1 MIIELGHFALILA
14 LLLSVLQATL
24 PFVGAEKNKQA
35 WMMMGRQAAQSVF
48 WLVSIAFLAL
58 LHAYALSDFSVLNVA
73 LNSHTLKPVAYKL
86 SAAWGNHEGSMVLW
100 LWLMS
105 FWTVLVVQRTQKL
118 PITFQARVVSVQ
130 GLLSAGFA
138 GFILLTSNPFLR
150 LSPPAPEGLDLNPVL
165 QDILLII
172 HPPFLYVGYVG
183 FSVVFSFAV
192 AGLIEGKI
200 DSAWARAARAWVLW
214 PWVFLTTGI
223 ALGSFWAYY
232 ELGWGGFWFWD
243 PVENVSLLPWL
254 SATALF
260 HSMIVLEKRN
270 SLPGWT
276 VLLALLTFSLCLLGT
291 FLVRSGLLTSVHAFA
306 ADPARGVF
314 LLGIISVFVGSAFYL
329 FARRAPQVRTGAP
342 FGWLSRESALLLN
355 NLFLMSFLTTV
366 LLGTIYP
373 VLLAAF
379 DAASISVGTPYYVAV
394 LLPMLLPFAF
404 LMGAASALSWRRS
417 ALEKIKKL
425 RFPAIVTC
433 AGLFMLGVS
442 PLEINATIIIG
453 FGAGFWIIAAMMHD
467 ISGKKLKALPLSYV
481 AMVVGHIGFAVLI
494 MGATAATQWKSEETL
509 WMKRGQH
516 TTIAD
521 QRVLMLGTEAA
532 LGPNYNIDRVILS
545 VEKTLQPGDFFFL
558 MPEKRWYP
566 VQERETSETSL
577 AVRGFDVLYAVLGD
591 RDVVVSDRWVV
602 RLYHHPLV
610 LWIFIGAALIAL
622 AGILAGVSRREA
634 QDA

>member
-254 SATALF
+254 SATAL
-260 HSMIVLEKRN
+260 
-270 SLPGWT
+270 
-276 VLLALLTFSLCLLGT
+276 
-291 FLVRSGLLTSVHAFA
+291 SGR
-306 ADPARGVF
+306 P
-314 LLGIISVFVGSAFYL
+314 
-329 FARRAPQVRTGAP
+329 
-342 FGWLSRESALLLN
+342 
-355 NLFLMSFLTTV
+355 
-366 LLGTIYP
+366 
-373 VLLAAF
+373 
-379 DAASISVGTPYYVAV
+379 
-394 LLPMLLPFAF
+394 
-404 LMGAASALSWRRS
+404 
-417 ALEKIKKL
+417 
-425 RFPAIVTC
+425 
-433 AGLFMLGVS
+433 
-442 PLEINATIIIG
+442 
-453 FGAGFWIIAAMMHD
+453 
-467 ISGKKLKALPLSYV
+467 
-481 AMVVGHIGFAVLI
+481 
-494 MGATAATQWKSEETL
+494 
-509 WMKRGQH
+509 
-516 TTIAD
+516 TIA
-521 QRVLMLGTEAA
+521 
-532 LGPNYNIDRVILS
+532 
-545 VEKTLQPGDFFFL
+545 KPG
-558 MPEKRWYP
+558 
-566 VQERETSETSL
+566 
-577 AVRGFDVLYAVLGD
+577 
-591 RDVVVSDRWVV
+591 
-602 RLYHHPLV
+602 
-610 LWIFIGAALIAL
+610 
-622 AGILAGVSRREA
+622 
-634 QDA
+634 